1 MQDSHSSKPYSQR
14 SPFLGK
20 IEPVFCIYLKNPM
33 PIALTPELIQHS
45 QYLLNSF
52 KTLTGQDLSDRTAP
66 IDVQAQTLFDA
77 NFVIVSHNTEADPI
91 FNYGNQAALDLWEF
105 DWEQFTKLP
114 SRLSAEPLAQI
125 HRDRLLQAVKEQG
138 YIANYRSV
146 RITRTGKRFW
156 VENAIIWNVTDD
168 SGKGIGQAASFSKWK
183 PIVEPI
189 VEP

>member
-1 MQDSHSSKPYSQR
+1 
-14 SPFLGK
+14 
-20 IEPVFCIYLKNPM
+20 M
-33 PIALTPELIQHS
+33 PIDLTPELIQHS

-168 SGKGIGQAASFSKWK
+168 SGQGIGQAASFSKWT
-183 PIVEPI
+183 PIVEP
-189 VEP
+189 

>member
-1 MQDSHSSKPYSQR
+1 
-14 SPFLGK
+14 
-20 IEPVFCIYLKNPM
+20 M
-33 PIALTPELIQHS
+33 PIDLTPELIQHS

-52 KTLTGQDLSDRTAP
+52 KTLTGQNLIDRTP
-66 IDVQAQTLFDA
+66 SIEVQAQNLFDV
-77 NFVIVSHNTEADPI
+77 NFVIVSHNTAKDPI

-105 DWEQFTKLP
+105 DWKQFTALP

-168 SGKGIGQAASFSKWK
+168 NGQGIGQAASFSKWT
-183 PIVEPI
+183 PIVEP
-189 VEP
+189 

>member
-1 MQDSHSSKPYSQR
+1 
-14 SPFLGK
+14 
-20 IEPVFCIYLKNPM
+20 M
-33 PIALTPELIQHS
+33 PIDLTPELIQHS

-52 KTLTGQDLSDRTAP
+52 KTLTGQELSDRTP
-66 IDVQAQTLFDA
+66 SIEVQAQNLFDA

-91 FNYGNQAALDLWEF
+91 FNYGNQVALDLWEF
-105 DWEQFTKLP
+105 DWQQFTTLP

-168 SGKGIGQAASFSKWK
+168 SGQGIGQAASFSKWK
-183 PIVEPI
+183 PIVEP
-189 VEP
+189 